1 MDIHGSTAFS
11 CFFRKTRE
19 LPWIAYKCK
28 CCLHGLASVF
38 CNHIDHI
45 EVWELGVDW
54 VPDIEAQSAP
64 KVTNTCSL
72 QALQR
77 KEMPQSD
84 PAHLEGLEKG
94 DQGICKWPNSSGC
107 CFKCD
112 HVEFQCDAMC
122 SVPACHACDTLLPLC
137 QPTLG
142 PGVDLRRRMG
152 IIMFIINSICMCI
165 YIHKQRAQER
175 SGAQGQETTLRGCRK
190 RIANEH
196 EWTDYLGPS
205 GFVWKCLTPSSNEF
219 QWIVIFATNVAA
231 TKFGALLGCWRSTGC
246 DGQVLRGLKC
256 PLAVSRAM
264 GCPWDAIEN
273 MIYQKLIMVYDS
285 LWQLCSIK
293 FLIYVTSFLYPDFWE
308 P

>member
-1 MDIHGSTAFS
+1 MLPTWTGQ
-11 CFFRKTRE
+11 CFLQPYR
-19 LPWIAYKCK
+19 
-28 CCLHGLASVF
+28 S
-38 CNHIDHI
+38 
-45 EVWELGVDW
+45 LGVDW
-54 VPDIEAQSAP
+54 VPDIQAQSAP

-112 HVEFQCDAMC
+112 HVEFQCDPMC

-142 PGVDLRRRMG
+142 PGVDLRWRMG
-152 IIMFIINSICMCI
+152 IIMFIINSICI
-165 YIHKQRAQER
+165 YIYINKGHRSVVALKAKKPACGGAER
-175 SGAQGQETTLRGCRK
+175 GLRMNM
-190 RIANEH
+190 NELII
-196 EWTDYLGPS
+196 WGLPGPS

-231 TKFGALLGCWRSTGC
+231 NFSGLLDADAPLGAMARSWEASSAPFRFLG
-246 DGQVLRGLKC
+246 Q
-256 PLAVSRAM
+256 
-264 GCPWDAIEN
+264 WDAIEN
-273 MIYQKLIMVYDS
+273 MIYQKLIMVYGS
-285 LWQLCSIK
+285 LWQFMTVMLYQISNLCIFMWQVGVPW
-293 FLIYVTSFLYPDFWE
+293 FLGTLTGSK
-308 P
+308 